1 MAYDMVNHSYKYSRL
16 YTPADVE
23 GFTSYIEQQLDK
35 VEKSLNRSDLRD
47 ILLRIYSNP
56 VAEKEKLAASKA

>member
-1 MAYDMVNHSYKYSRL
+1 M
-16 YTPADVE
+16 E